1 MKRVVLIAGL
11 MGTSLLSTS
20 MACGTAMAAP
30 AYIEKAVADPARPA
44 DDTKR
49 DAQRLPA
56 QLTEF
61 AGIKPGMT
69 VVDMLPGTGY
79 FTRIFAKAV
88 GPKGQVYAY
97 IGSQSDAQLKAKGQ
111 DPDNQL
117 AALKAAYANV
127 GVIHG
132 PLDHFVTP
140 TKVDVVW
147 TSDNLHDMHDK
158 FFGGLDIAATNKA
171 IYASLKP
178 GGTYIV
184 IDHRAA
190 KGAGLAAAEALHR
203 MDEDI
208 AKQEAE
214 AAGFKLVSESKILTR
229 PDDDNT
235 KKIFEQGE
243 HDHTDQMVLKFR
255 KPG

>member
-1 MKRVVLIAGL
+1 MKNLLIAGL
-11 MGTSLLSTS
+11 MGTVLS
-20 MACGTAMAAP
+20 CGTAMAAP

-44 DDTKR
+44 EDTKR
-49 DAQRLPA
+49 DAQRMPA
-56 QLTEF
+56 ALTEF

-69 VVDMLPGTGY
+69 VVDLLPGTGY
-79 FTRIFAKAV
+79 FTRIFAKSV

-97 IGSQSDAQLKAKGQ
+97 VGTWADARIAKAGQ

-117 AALKAAYANV
+117 AALKNAYANV

-132 PLDHFVTP
+132 PLDQFVTP

-147 TSDNLHDMHDK
+147 TSDNYHDVHNKSFATDV
-158 FFGGLDIAATNKA
+158 AAMNKA

-178 GGTYIV
+178 GGVYVV

-190 KGAGLAAAEALHR
+190 KGAGAGSTEALHR

-208 AKQEAE
+208 AKQEIE
-214 AAGFKLVSESKILTR
+214 AAGFKLVSESKMLTR
-229 PDDDNT
+229 SDDNNT
-235 KKIFEQGE
+235 KKIFEDGE

>member
-1 MKRVVLIAGL
+1 MKNLLIAGL
-11 MGTSLLSTS
+11 MGTVLS
-20 MACGTAMAAP
+20 CGTAMAAP

-44 DDTKR
+44 EDTKR

-69 VVDMLPGTGY
+69 VVDLMPGTGY
-79 FTRIFAKAV
+79 FTRVFAKAV

-97 IGSQSDAQLKAKGQ
+97 VSSSGDAALKAKGQ

-117 AALKAAYANV
+117 ASLKNAYANV

-132 PLDHFVTP
+132 PLDHFITP

-158 FFGGLDIAATNKA
+158 FFGGVDIAAMNKA

-190 KGAGLAAAEALHR
+190 KGAGLAATEALHR

-208 AKQEAE
+208 AKQEVL
-214 AAGFKLVSESKILTR
+214 AAGFRLVSESKLLTR

>member
-1 MKRVVLIAGL
+1 MKRIVLITGL
-11 MGTSLLSTS
+11 LGTSL
-20 MACGTAMAAP
+20 ACGTAMAAP
-30 AYIEKAVADPARPA
+30 AYIEKAVADAARPA

-49 DAQRLPA
+49 DAQRHPA
-56 QLTEF
+56 ELLQF

-97 IGSQSDAQLKAKGQ
+97 VGNQGDAAMKAKGQ

-117 AALKAAYANV
+117 ASLKAAYANV

-132 PLDHFVTP
+132 PLDQFVTP

-147 TSDNLHDMHDK
+147 TSDNLHDMHNK
-158 FFGGLDIAATNKA
+158 MFGGLDIAATNKA
-171 IYASLKP
+171 IFAALKP
-178 GGTYIV
+178 GGIYMV

-190 KGAGLAAAEALHR
+190 KGAGAASTEALHR

-208 AKQEAE
+208 AKQEVE

-229 PDDDNT
+229 PEDDNT

-243 HDHTDQMVLKFR
+243 HDHTDQFVLKFR

>member
-1 MKRVVLIAGL
+1 MKNLLIAGL
-11 MGTSLLSTS
+11 MGTGLS
-20 MACGTAMAAP
+20 CGTAMAAP

-44 DDTKR
+44 EDTKR
-49 DAQRLPA
+49 DAQRMPA
-56 QLTEF
+56 ALTEF

-69 VVDMLPGTGY
+69 VVDLLPGTGY
-79 FTRIFAKAV
+79 FTRIFAKSV

-97 IGSQSDAQLKAKGQ
+97 VGTWADARIAKAGQ

-117 AALKAAYANV
+117 AALKNAYANV

-132 PLDHFVTP
+132 PLDQFVTP

-147 TSDNLHDMHDK
+147 TSDNYHDVHNKSFDT
-158 FFGGLDIAATNKA
+158 DVAAMNKA

-178 GGTYIV
+178 GGVYVV

-190 KGAGLAAAEALHR
+190 KGAGAGSTEALHR

-208 AKQEAE
+208 AKQEIQ
-214 AAGFKLVSESKILTR
+214 AAGFKLVSESKMLTR
-229 PDDDNT
+229 SDDNNT
-235 KKIFEQGE
+235 KKIFEDGE

>member
-1 MKRVVLIAGL
+1 MKHLLIAGL
-11 MGTSLLSTS
+11 MGTALF
-20 MACGTAMAAP
+20 CGTAFAAP
-30 AYIEKAVADPARPA
+30 AYIEKAVSDPARPA

-49 DAQRLPA
+49 DVQRMPA

-79 FTRIFAKAV
+79 FTRIFAKVV
-88 GPKGQVYAY
+88 GPKGHVYAY
-97 IGSQSDAQLKAKGQ
+97 VGTQGDAQMKAKGI

-117 AALKAAYANV
+117 ASLKNAYTNV

-140 TKVDVVW
+140 TKVDLVW
-147 TSDNLHDMHDK
+147 TSDNLHDMHNK
-158 FFGGLDIAATNKA
+158 SFGGLDIAATNKA

-190 KGAGLAAAEALHR
+190 KGAGAASTEALHR

-208 AKQEAE
+208 AKQEVE

-229 PDDDNT
+229 PSDDNT
-235 KKIFEQGE
+235 KKIFESGE

>member
-1 MKRVVLIAGL
+1 MKNLLIAGL
-11 MGTSLLSTS
+11 MGTVLS
-20 MACGTAMAAP
+20 CGTAMAAP

-44 DDTKR
+44 EDTKR
-49 DAQRLPA
+49 DAQRMPA
-56 QLTEF
+56 ALTEF

-69 VVDMLPGTGY
+69 VVDLLPGTGY
-79 FTRIFAKAV
+79 FTRIFAKSV

-97 IGSQSDAQLKAKGQ
+97 VGTWADARIAKAGQ

-117 AALKAAYANV
+117 AALKNAYANV

-132 PLDHFVTP
+132 PLDQFVTP

-147 TSDNLHDMHDK
+147 TSDNYHDVHNKSFATDV
-158 FFGGLDIAATNKA
+158 AAMNKA

-178 GGTYIV
+178 GGVYVV

-190 KGAGLAAAEALHR
+190 KGAGAGSTEALHR

-208 AKQEAE
+208 AKQEIQ
-214 AAGFKLVSESKILTR
+214 AAGFKLVSESKMLTR
-229 PDDDNT
+229 SDDNNT
-235 KKIFEQGE
+235 KKIFEDGE
-243 HDHTDQMVLKFR
+243 HDHTDQMVLKVR

>member
-1 MKRVVLIAGL
+1 MKNLLIAGL
-11 MGTSLLSTS
+11 MGTVLS
-20 MACGTAMAAP
+20 CGTAMAAP

-44 DDTKR
+44 EDTKR
-49 DAQRLPA
+49 DAQRMPA
-56 QLTEF
+56 ALTEF
-61 AGIKPGMT
+61 ADIKPGMT
-69 VVDMLPGTGY
+69 VVDLLPGTGY
-79 FTRIFAKAV
+79 FTRIFAKSV

-97 IGSQSDAQLKAKGQ
+97 VGTWADARIAKAGQ

-117 AALKAAYANV
+117 AALKNAYANV

-132 PLDHFVTP
+132 PLDQFVTP

-147 TSDNLHDMHDK
+147 TSDNYHDVHNKSFATDV
-158 FFGGLDIAATNKA
+158 AAMNKA

-178 GGTYIV
+178 GGVYVV

-190 KGAGLAAAEALHR
+190 KGAGAGSTEALHR

-208 AKQEAE
+208 AKQEIE
-214 AAGFKLVSESKILTR
+214 AAGFKLVSESKMLTR
-229 PDDDNT
+229 SDDNNT
-235 KKIFEQGE
+235 KKIFEDGE

>member
-1 MKRVVLIAGL
+1 MKNLLIAGL
-11 MGTSLLSTS
+11 MGTVLS
-20 MACGTAMAAP
+20 CGTAMAAP

-44 DDTKR
+44 EDTKR
-49 DAQRLPA
+49 DAQRMPA
-56 QLTEF
+56 ALTEF

-69 VVDMLPGTGY
+69 VVDLLPGTGY
-79 FTRIFAKAV
+79 FTRIFAKSV

-97 IGSQSDAQLKAKGQ
+97 VGTWADARIAKAGQ

-117 AALKAAYANV
+117 AALKNAYANV

-132 PLDHFVTP
+132 PLDQFVTP

-147 TSDNLHDMHDK
+147 TSDNYHDVHNKSFATDV
-158 FFGGLDIAATNKA
+158 AAMNKA

-178 GGTYIV
+178 GGVYVV

-190 KGAGLAAAEALHR
+190 KGAGAGSTEALHR

-208 AKQEAE
+208 AKQEIQ
-214 AAGFKLVSESKILTR
+214 AAGFKLVSEIKMLTR
-229 PDDDNT
+229 SDDNNT
-235 KKIFEQGE
+235 KKIFEDGE

>member
-1 MKRVVLIAGL
+1 MKNLLIAGL
-11 MGTSLLSTS
+11 MGTVLS
-20 MACGTAMAAP
+20 CGTAMAAP

-44 DDTKR
+44 EDTKR

-79 FTRIFAKAV
+79 FTRIFSKVV

-97 IGSQSDAQLKAKGQ
+97 VSSSGDAALKAKGQ

-117 AALKAAYANV
+117 ASLKNAYANV

-132 PLDHFVTP
+132 PLDHFITP

-190 KGAGLAAAEALHR
+190 KGAGLAATEALHR

-208 AKQEAE
+208 AKQEVL
-214 AAGFKLVSESKILTR
+214 AAGFKLVSESKLLTR

>member
-1 MKRVVLIAGL
+1 MFKLMYDLASDEDLGSDEDKEAAYARLEGMVARVVA
-11 MGTSLLSTS
+11 S
-20 MACGTAMAAP
+20 
-30 AYIEKAVADPARPA
+30 VRAR
-44 DDTKR
+44 
-49 DAQRLPA
+49 
-56 QLTEF
+56 
-61 AGIKPGMT
+61 
-69 VVDMLPGTGY
+69 
-79 FTRIFAKAV
+79 
-88 GPKGQVYAY
+88 VYV
-97 IGSQSDAQLKAKGQ
+97 
-111 DPDNQL
+111 PVTDNQL
-117 AALKAAYANV
+117 AALKAVYANV

-132 PLDHFVTP
+132 PLDHFITP

-208 AKQEAE
+208 AKQEVL
-214 AAGFKLVSESKILTR
+214 AAGFKLVSESKLLTR

>member
-1 MKRVVLIAGL
+1 MKNLLIAGL
-11 MGTSLLSTS
+11 MGTVLS
-20 MACGTAMAAP
+20 CGTAMAAP

-44 DDTKR
+44 EDTKR
-49 DAQRLPA
+49 DAQRMPA
-56 QLTEF
+56 ALTEF

-69 VVDMLPGTGY
+69 VVDLLPGTGY
-79 FTRIFAKAV
+79 FTRIFAKSV

-97 IGSQSDAQLKAKGQ
+97 VGTWADARIAKAGQ

-117 AALKAAYANV
+117 AALKNAYANV

-132 PLDHFVTP
+132 PLDQFVTP

-147 TSDNLHDMHDK
+147 TSDNYHDVHNKSFATDV
-158 FFGGLDIAATNKA
+158 AAMNKA

-178 GGTYIV
+178 GGVYVV

-190 KGAGLAAAEALHR
+190 KGAGAGSTEALHR

-208 AKQEAE
+208 AKQEIQ
-214 AAGFKLVSESKILTR
+214 AAGFKLVSESKMLTR
-229 PDDDNT
+229 SDDNNT
-235 KKIFEQGE
+235 KKIFEDGE

>member
-1 MKRVVLIAGL
+1 MKRIVLMAGL
-11 MGTSLLSTS
+11 MGAALSF
-20 MACGTAMAAP
+20 GTAMAAP
-30 AYIEKAVADPARPA
+30 AYIEKAISDPARPA

-49 DAQRLPA
+49 DAQRHPA
-56 QLTEF
+56 ELLEF

-97 IGSQSDAQLKAKGQ
+97 VGTQADAAMKAKGL

-117 AALKAAYANV
+117 AAVKNSYPNV

-132 PLDHFVTP
+132 PLDQFVTP

-147 TSDNLHDMHDK
+147 TSDNLHDMHNK
-158 FFGGLDIAATNKA
+158 SFQGLSIAATNKA
-171 IYASLKP
+171 IFASLKK
-178 GGTYIV
+178 GGTYII

-190 KGAGLAAAEALHR
+190 KGAGAGSTEALHR

-208 AKQEAE
+208 AKQETE

-229 PDDDNT
+229 PEDDNT

-243 HDHTDQMVLKFR
+243 HDHTDQFVLKFR
-255 KPG
+255 KP

>member
-1 MKRVVLIAGL
+1 MKNLLIAGL
-11 MGTSLLSTS
+11 MGTVLS
-20 MACGTAMAAP
+20 CGTAMAAP

-44 DDTKR
+44 EDTKR
-49 DAQRLPA
+49 DAQRMPA
-56 QLTEF
+56 ALTEF

-69 VVDMLPGTGY
+69 VMDLLPGTGY
-79 FTRIFAKAV
+79 FTRIFAKSV

-97 IGSQSDAQLKAKGQ
+97 VGTWADARIAKAGQ

-117 AALKAAYANV
+117 AALKNAYANV

-132 PLDHFVTP
+132 PLDQFVTP

-147 TSDNLHDMHDK
+147 TSDNYHDVHNKSFATDV
-158 FFGGLDIAATNKA
+158 AAMNKA

-178 GGTYIV
+178 GGVYVV

-190 KGAGLAAAEALHR
+190 KGAGAGSTEALHR

-208 AKQEAE
+208 AKQEIQ
-214 AAGFKLVSESKILTR
+214 AAGFKLVSESKMLTR
-229 PDDDNT
+229 SDDNNT
-235 KKIFEQGE
+235 KKIFEDGE

>member
-1 MKRVVLIAGL
+1 MKNLLIAGL
-11 MGTSLLSTS
+11 MGTVLSY
-20 MACGTAMAAP
+20 GTAMAAP

-44 DDTKR
+44 EDTKR
-49 DAQRLPA
+49 DAQRMPA
-56 QLTEF
+56 ALTEF

-69 VVDMLPGTGY
+69 VVDLLPGTGY
-79 FTRIFAKAV
+79 FTRIFAKSV

-97 IGSQSDAQLKAKGQ
+97 VGTWADARIAKAGQ

-117 AALKAAYANV
+117 AALKNAYANV

-132 PLDHFVTP
+132 PLDQFVTP

-147 TSDNLHDMHDK
+147 TSDNYHDVHNKSFATDV
-158 FFGGLDIAATNKA
+158 AAMNKA

-178 GGTYIV
+178 GGVYVV

-190 KGAGLAAAEALHR
+190 KGAGAGSTEALHR

-208 AKQEAE
+208 AKQEIQ
-214 AAGFKLVSESKILTR
+214 AAGFKLVSESKMLTR
-229 PDDDNT
+229 SDDNNT
-235 KKIFEQGE
+235 KKIFEDGE